1 MTKRSDYKI
10 KSHYTTLEPTTE
22 KFKVVLG
29 GETVAVR
36 KTVEAAQQLID
47 NLEKDPWFL
56 DRGYTRVDRC
66 KA

>member
-10 KSHYTTLEPTTE
+10 KSYYTALDPATE

-29 GETVAVR
+29 GDTVAVR